1 MQAFLQNP
9 VWFILLAANLY
20 EFILMYYDKRQAV
33 KHKWRV
39 PESTLLFGGL
49 IGGGIGGLLSQRIFR
64 HKTRKLKF
72 TIVFLIGI
80 FLDVA
85 LMVYFGG
92 S

>member
-1 MQAFLQNP
+1 MHVFLQNP

-20 EFILMYYDKRQAV
+20 EFVLMYYDKRQAV

-49 IGGGIGGLLSQRIFR
+49 IGGGIGGLLSQQLFR
-64 HKTRKLKF
+64 HKTRKPKF
-72 TIVFLIGI
+72 TIVFLLGI
-80 FLDVA
+80 CLDVA
-85 LMVYFGG
+85 LLLYFSG